1 MKLFPVV
8 NIHLQISHL
17 SVLLKF
23 SFQYDYSVST
33 VEICLFFFFCIIQ
46 TIFVLTLSVIA
57 HNYSIFLDYK
67 VFVLLMLLDQS
78 FFSIK
83 VFVDKLCYSWSFQR
97 LACLQMFLYTLLAYV
112 VSGYNYGIT
121 VPFPL

>member
-1 MKLFPVV
+1 MTILF
-8 NIHLQISHL
+8 QE
-17 SVLLKF
+17 LKSAF
-23 SFQYDYSVST
+23 
-33 VEICLFFFFCIIQ
+33 FFFFCIIQ

-67 VFVLLMLLDQS
+67 IFVLLMLLDQS